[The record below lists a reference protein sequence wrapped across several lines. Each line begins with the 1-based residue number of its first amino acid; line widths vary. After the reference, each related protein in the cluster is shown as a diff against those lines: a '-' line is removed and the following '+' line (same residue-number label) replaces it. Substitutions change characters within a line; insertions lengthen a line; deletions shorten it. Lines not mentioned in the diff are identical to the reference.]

1 MLISQAH
8 AQEVQ
13 APAVTTATTEVPP
26 PPPPAGPDA
35 QQAIIGNVIFVAF
48 VVVAFY
54 FLLIRPQQKRFKEH
68 ADMLSALKKGDK
80 IVTGGGLIGTIDKF
94 EGNDEAVIDLGNGIK
109 VTAVRSTLQTKTD
122 PALKPAKKEKA
133 K

>member
-13 APAVTTATTEVPP
+13 APVTTATTNVAPP
-26 PPPPAGPDA
+26 PPPPAPDA
-35 QQAIIGNVIFVAF
+35 QQAIIGNVVFVAF
-48 VVVAFY
+48 VVIAFY

-94 EGNDEAVIDLGNGIK
+94 EGTDEVVVDLGNGIK